1 MCNFLTVLH
10 IPEKLSSLDDL
21 KDIPFPIKY
30 YTLSEKDL
38 EDNGYNFSLEG
49 YPFVFLLSR
58 LPFHALSWTHILL
71 PHRFCPY
78 CFSSSRLFAICNSCT
93 WLWDGNVMFCTI
105 WGPLLCFLKIPST
118 LTFNYYMLPTVLH
131 CDTTC
136 TLFVSEFP

>member
-49 YPFVFLLSR
+49 FV
-58 LPFHALSWTHILL
+58 
-71 PHRFCPY
+71 
-78 CFSSSRLFAICNSCT
+78 
-93 WLWDGNVMFCTI
+93 
-105 WGPLLCFLKIPST
+105 
-118 LTFNYYMLPTVLH
+118 PTVSAPPGSSPYAILALD
-131 CDTTC
+131 CEM
-136 TLFVSEFP
+136 VM